1 MILLPKKG
9 ISLKNYIYLLVMIV
23 LFLGSLYYLYAWFII
38 YKNDLKNGL
47 IISSYIQGI
56 NYNDLENYIVENDNV
71 TLYVFSTDNEYNND
85 FENMLT
91 NIIVDNNL
99 QKKLIYLDVSDNF
112 NDGKYNI
119 TNIEFKNTPL
129 FVTFNSGEIIN
140 SYDVKTHNYDI
151 NKVENYLESVGVI
164 TDD

>member
-1 MILLPKKG
+1 MPKKG

-151 NKVENYLESVGVI
+151 NKVENYSESVGVI

>member
-151 NKVENYLESVGVI
+151 NKVENYSESVGVI

>member
-1 MILLPKKG
+1 MPKKG

>member
-1 MILLPKKG
+1 LPKKG